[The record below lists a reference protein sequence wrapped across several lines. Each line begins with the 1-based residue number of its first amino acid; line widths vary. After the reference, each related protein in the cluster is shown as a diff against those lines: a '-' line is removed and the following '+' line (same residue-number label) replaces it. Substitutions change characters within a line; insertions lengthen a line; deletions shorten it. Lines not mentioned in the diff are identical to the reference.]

1 MVEYYFLKDLKQI
14 GKREQ
19 ENYYLFD
26 EDRGW
31 IVDEEK
37 RIIDRLIGF
46 DSTKPENSDS
56 RIGNLEIIK
65 QITELSPESVIE
77 LLTKR

>member
-1 MVEYYFLKDLKQI
+1 MVQYYFLKDLKQI
-14 GKREQ
+14 GKRED

-31 IVDEEK
+31 IADEEK

-46 DSTKPENSDS
+46 DSTKPEDSNS

-65 QITELSPESVIE
+65 QIRELSPESVIDI
-77 LLTKR
+77 LTKR